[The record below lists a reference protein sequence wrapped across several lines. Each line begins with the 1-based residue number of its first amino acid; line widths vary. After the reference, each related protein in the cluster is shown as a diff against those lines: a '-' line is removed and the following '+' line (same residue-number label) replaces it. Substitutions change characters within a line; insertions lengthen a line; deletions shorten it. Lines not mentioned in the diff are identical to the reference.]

1 MLYTI
6 TIPSFFKKINTKTK
20 PGRFGKAATRL
31 LFFCIK
37 IKPLAG
43 REPIKNGQLQKAGTK
58 PQLKINY
65 YFLKNRRLHFSNKL
79 E

>member
-1 MLYTI
+1 M
-6 TIPSFFKKINTKTK
+6 FKLHFAETQAKQSREDLTKQ
-20 PGRFGKAATRL
+20 ATRL

-65 YFLKNRRLHFSNKL
+65 YFLKNRRLHFPNKS